1 MFLLLLFIAVAMARA
16 QSAPSADETV
26 DSNQPSETT
35 TVSTTTTTTIV
46 TGITQH
52 GPAWIHFVR
61 VAALAGPIAFLLLA
75 WLIGAIVHYRLV
87 RREQEQFPQ
96 IRGSR
101 MPQTVPM
108 IISGTLF
115 LIPVALFLFFEIRS
129 RKEIALG
136 SGGVI
141 DEWQP
146 VTAHAWIALVVC
158 LVLAMVPW
166 LFARRAD
173 TV

>member
-1 MFLLLLFIAVAMARA
+1 MFLLLLLLAVAGARA
-16 QSAPSADETV
+16 QSAPAAEETV
-26 DSNQPSETT
+26 DSNQTQTT
-35 TVSTTTTTTIV
+35 TVTTSTTTTTV
-46 TGITQH
+46 TDIPQH
-52 GPAWIHFVR
+52 TPAWIHFVR

-146 VTAHAWIALVVC
+146 VTAHAWIALLVC